1 MSRQKS
7 RADLVS
13 EAMEGAT
20 LQEIGEIAE
29 SLAAIVVAEMPD
41 PDKAAA
47 LFGEAVARSARVIRQ
62 KSAS

>member
-13 EAMEGAT
+13 EAMKGAT
-20 LQEIGEIAE
+20 LEEIGEIAE

-41 PDKAAA
+41 PDRAGQ
-47 LFGEAVARSARVIRQ
+47 LFGEAVARSARAIRQ